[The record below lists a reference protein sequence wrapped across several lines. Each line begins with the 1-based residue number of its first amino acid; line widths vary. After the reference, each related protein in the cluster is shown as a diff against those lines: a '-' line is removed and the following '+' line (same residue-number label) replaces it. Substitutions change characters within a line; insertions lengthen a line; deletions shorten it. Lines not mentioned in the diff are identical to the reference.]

1 MTGRHHVVIVG
12 GGFGGLC
19 AARALR
25 KVPVQVTLIDRRNHH
40 LFQPLLY
47 QVATGGL
54 SPANIAVP
62 LRALLKSQANA
73 AVQLAEVTGFD
84 LREQRL
90 WLGQGMVPYDSLIV
104 AAGSGQSYFGHSE
117 WAELAPGL
125 KSLEDATRIRGRVL
139 LAFEKAELEKNL
151 TRRRALTTFVVVG
164 AGPTGVE
171 LAGALAEVAR
181 VTLRGEFRKLDPAVA
196 RVILV
201 EGGPRVLP
209 AFSEGLSRRALHSL
223 EKLGVEV
230 RTGHTVDRIRRG
242 EIELVGSGEDG
253 KRERIATA
261 NVLWAAGV
269 RASPL
274 GRALAEELGVELDRG
289 GRLAV
294 EPDCTL
300 PGCPNIFVIGDLAS
314 FGHRLERPLPGLAPV
329 AMQQGRYVAKLIERR
344 FKGRST
350 APFRYTDKGNM
361 ATIGRKQAVAEIG
374 KLRLWGLPAW
384 LTWLFV
390 HLMYLAE
397 FQNRILVLIQWGW
410 NYFTRNRSAR
420 LITFTRPPAGR
431 KPRAD

>member
-1 MTGRHHVVIVG
+1 MTAGRHHVVIIG
-12 GGFGGLC
+12 GGFGGIC

-25 KVPVQVTLIDRRNHH
+25 RAPVRVTLIDRRNHH

-62 LRALLKSQANA
+62 LRALLKSQAN
-73 AVQLAEVTGFD
+73 VSVRLAEVTGFD

-90 WLGQGMVPYDSLIV
+90 WLHQGVIPYDTLIV
-104 AAGSGQSYFGHSE
+104 ASGSDQSYFGHPE

-139 LAFEKAELEKNL
+139 LAFEKAELETNEA
-151 TRRRALTTFVVVG
+151 RARALTTFVVVG

-171 LAGALAEVAR
+171 LAGALAEVSR
-181 VTLRGEFRKLDPAVA
+181 GTLRGEFRHIDPAA
-196 RVILV
+196 AEVILV

-209 AFSEGLSRRALHSL
+209 AFSESQSRRATRSL
-223 EKLGVEV
+223 ENLGVKV
-230 RTGHTVDRIRRG
+230 RTGFMVDRIRRG
-242 EIELVGSGEDG
+242 DIELVASGEDG
-253 KRERIATA
+253 ERERIATA

-274 GRALAEELGVELDRG
+274 GLALAEETGADVDRG
-289 GRLAV
+289 GRLTV
-294 EPDCTL
+294 EPDCSL
-300 PGCPNIFVIGDLAS
+300 PSWPNVFVIGDLAS
-314 FGHRLERPLPGLAPV
+314 FSHRLERPLPGLAPV
-329 AMQQGRYVAKLIERR
+329 AMQQGRYVAKVIKRR
-344 FKGRST
+344 FQGRST
-350 APFRYTDKGNM
+350 PPFRYTDKGNM
-361 ATIGRKQAVAEIG
+361 ATIGRKKAVAEIG
-374 KLRLWGLPAW
+374 KLHLWGLPAW
-384 LTWLFV
+384 LAWLFV

-420 LITFTRPPAGR
+420 LITFFRPGHR
-431 KPRAD
+431 STGGD